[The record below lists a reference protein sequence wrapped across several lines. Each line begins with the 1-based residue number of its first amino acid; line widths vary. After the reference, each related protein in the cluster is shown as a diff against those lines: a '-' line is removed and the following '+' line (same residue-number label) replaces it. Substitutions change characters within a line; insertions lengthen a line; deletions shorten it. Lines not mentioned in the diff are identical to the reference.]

1 MTPKPIVVDQNF
13 YQTIFNKRRK
23 PENIGRGQSDSEIE
37 TWRDPE
43 SDGGM
48 ETAGREILG
57 GRKGSFN
64 LTCCR
69 IFMNAIL

>member
-1 MTPKPIVVDQNF
+1 MRQWW
-13 YQTIFNKRRK
+13 RRAGGK
-23 PENIGRGQSDSEIE
+23 GGGGQSDSELE

-48 ETAGREILG
+48 EAAGREILG

-64 LTCCR
+64 LTGCR
-69 IFMNAIL
+69 IFMEDIL